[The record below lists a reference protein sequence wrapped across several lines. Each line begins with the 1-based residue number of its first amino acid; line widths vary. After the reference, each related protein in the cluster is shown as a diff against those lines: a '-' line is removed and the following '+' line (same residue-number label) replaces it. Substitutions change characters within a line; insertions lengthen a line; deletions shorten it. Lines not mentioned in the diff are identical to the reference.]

1 MHRNMCCGRGGGG
14 GGGGDASGG
23 WTEYGN
29 LHCVMVVVF
38 FLEQWCK
45 YMQHLQH
52 TQQAGTVGNMTRIGT
67 QTEFVLI
74 LPQHYLS
81 V

>member
-1 MHRNMCCGRGGGG
+1 MHCNMCCGGGGG

-23 WTEYGN
+23 WTEYGS

-38 FLEQWCK
+38 FLEQWRE

-52 TQQAGTVGNMTRIGT
+52 T
-67 QTEFVLI
+67 
-74 LPQHYLS
+74 
-81 V
+81 